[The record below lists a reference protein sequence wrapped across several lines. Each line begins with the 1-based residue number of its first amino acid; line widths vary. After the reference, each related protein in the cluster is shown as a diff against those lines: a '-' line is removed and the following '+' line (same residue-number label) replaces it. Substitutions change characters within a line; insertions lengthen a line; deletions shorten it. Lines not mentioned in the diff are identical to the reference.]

1 MNIPLWLKV
10 VLSWAGILL
19 LFLGLAE
26 ILIRVFSPVSYLGH
40 PPIYETDRDVGYRHT
55 PNIDVTVRTAEYRTR
70 IRTNSLGF
78 RSSEES
84 ATSKGSKILVLGDSF
99 TIGLEVEE
107 DERFTEI
114 VGGKIGRPVINMG
127 VSGYDPVNE
136 LNLLRKVNREK
147 LIKGVDVVILQ
158 FFIGNDFISRTELV
172 PVPTYKGHLGRKA
185 QSVDRNAQI
194 GVTFR
199 RFFKEN
205 SHLAHKIM
213 GALSTNQFFFQKL
226 ASWGVVTNT
235 IVDGKVAQ
243 LRLFFPSYWAN
254 TGKTHINSLKQ
265 VFIEFKKET
274 EKNNQQFI
282 VLVIPTK
289 YQVTP
294 GQFDWA
300 LDEFKILL
308 SEQQYDVVDARAN
321 LPNQIISQVLD
332 REGIIYLDM
341 LDKFPQYIDRNESIY
356 FIRDQH
362 LTKSGHRIVAD
373 ELYKFFMQN
382 KNLTFGH

>member
-1 MNIPLWLKV
+1 M
-10 VLSWAGILL
+10 
-19 LFLGLAE
+19 
-26 ILIRVFSPVSYLGH
+26 
-40 PPIYETDRDVGYRHT
+40 
-55 PNIDVTVRTAEYRTR
+55 
-70 IRTNSLGF
+70 
-78 RSSEES
+78 
-84 ATSKGSKILVLGDSF
+84 
-99 TIGLEVEE
+99 
-107 DERFTEI
+107 
-114 VGGKIGRPVINMG
+114 
-127 VSGYDPVNE
+127 
-136 LNLLRKVNREK
+136 
-147 LIKGVDVVILQ
+147 
-158 FFIGNDFISRTELV
+158 
-172 PVPTYKGHLGRKA
+172 
-185 QSVDRNAQI
+185 
-194 GVTFR
+194 
-199 RFFKEN
+199 
-205 SHLAHKIM
+205 
-213 GALSTNQFFFQKL
+213 
-226 ASWGVVTNT
+226 VTNT
-235 IVDGKVAQ
+235 IVDGIVAQ

-265 VFIEFKKET
+265 VLIEFKKET

-373 ELYKFFMQN
+373 ELYKFFLQN